1 MSNTNIMNLPV
12 AIGLDGSEYFPVVQ
26 GGTTKR
32 AATGLLI
39 AGGSGTST
47 QTANTVF
54 AGPTSGSPATP
65 TFRALVAADI
75 PPSAINIAI
84 GSTPV
89 SGTSG
94 LVLYNN
100 AGTLGG
106 YATSGSGSVAMTMSP
121 TFVTPTLG
129 AATATSINGLTLTA
143 STGTLTIPNGAS
155 LIMAGAFAA
164 TLTFTALTNVT
175 FPTSGTLATTS
186 GASIPSVVQG
196 DLLYGSAAN
205 VLSTLAKSTSATR
218 YLANTGASNNPAWA
232 QVDLTNGVTGTLPV
246 GNGGTGQSSLTQY
259 NLLIGNA
266 ASAVAFV
273 APSATVGVPLVSQ
286 GAAANPVF
294 GTAVVAGGGT
304 GVTSTTAYAVLCG
317 GTTSTGA
324 LQSIASVGTA
334 NQILTSNGAGALPTF
349 QSATTALGQAL
360 TRVDDTNVTL
370 TLGGAPTTALLAA
383 TSITAGWTGQL
394 ALTRGGSNASLT
406 ASNGGIVYSTA
417 SAMAILSGTATANQ
431 VLLSGSSTTPAWST
445 ATYPATTTINQLLYS
460 SSANVVAGLATAN
473 GGMLNASSSGVP
485 SVTVTPILGVQ
496 QTTRGQ
502 LLLANTAAGS
512 FAATLQSSNSAT
524 AATTF
529 TLPPDAGT
537 SGYVLSTNGAGVTS
551 WIAVAGTG
559 TVTSIDVSGGTTGLT
574 TSGGPITTSGTI
586 TLAGT
591 LVVSNGGTGRTSLTS
606 NVVYKGAGTSA
617 IATSSITDDGTTV
630 TTTLPGV
637 SPNFASGYTT
647 TATAAG
653 TTTLTVA
660 STQFQFFTGTTTQT
674 VTLPVTST
682 LFTGLSYTIANNSTG
697 VVTVNSSGANNVLV
711 MGPQSVATFVC
722 ILTSGTSA
730 ASWSVITVYGT
741 VPQNSQSAAYTTVL
755 SDSGKHILHPVA
767 DNNARTFTI
776 DSNANVPYPIGTTI
790 TFINKINVVTISIT
804 SDTLTL
810 AGAGTTGSRS
820 LAANGWATAVKIT
833 TTEWIISGMGLT

>member
-1 MSNTNIMNLPV
+1 MANINIMDLPV

-26 GGTTKR
+26 GSTTKR

-39 AGGSGTST
+39 AGSSGAST

-89 SGTSG
+89 TGTNG

-106 YATSGSGSVAMTMSP
+106 YTTSGSGSVAMTTSP

-129 AATATSINGLTLTA
+129 AATATTINGLTLTP
-143 STGTLTIPNGAS
+143 STGTLAIPNAAS

-175 FPTSGTLATTS
+175 FPTSGTLATTA

-205 VLSTLAKSTSATR
+205 VLSTLAKSTNATR
-218 YLANTGASNNPAWA
+218 YLANTGTSNNPAWA
-232 QVDLTNGVTGTLPV
+232 QIDLTNGVTGTLPV

-259 NLLIGNA
+259 NVLIGNTT
-266 ASAVAFV
+266 SAVAFA

-286 GAAANPVF
+286 GAAANPAF

-324 LQSIASVGTA
+324 LQSIASVGTT

-370 TLGGAPTTALLAA
+370 TLGGTPTTALLAA

-394 ALTRGGSNASLT
+394 SLTRGGSNASLT

-417 SAMAILSGTATANQ
+417 SAMAILSATATAGQ
-431 VLLSGSSTTPAWST
+431 HLQSGASGAPSWTT

-460 SSANVVAGLATAN
+460 SSANVLAGLATAN

-485 SVTVTPILGVQ
+485 SMTVSPTLGVQ
-496 QTTRGQ
+496 QTTRGT
-502 LLLANTAAGS
+502 LTLANTAAGA
-512 FAATLQSSNSAT
+512 FAATIQSSNSAT
-524 AATTF
+524 AATTL
-529 TLPPDAGT
+529 TLPVDNGT
-537 SGYVLSTNGAGVTS
+537 NGYVLSTNGSGVLS
-551 WIAVAGTG
+551 WVSVGGTG
-559 TVTSIDVSGGTTGLT
+559 TVTSVSFTGGLISVATATTTPALT
-574 TSGGPITTSGTI
+574 VAGTSGGIPYFSSSSTWASSAA
-586 TLAGT
+586 LAANAIV
-591 LVVSNGGTGRTSLTS
+591 LGG
-606 NVVYKGAGTSA
+606 GAGVA
-617 IATSSITDDGTTV
+617 PA
-630 TTTLPGV
+630 TTT
-637 SPNFASGYTT
+637 
-647 TATAAG
+647 
-653 TTTLTVA
+653 
-660 STQFQFFTGTTTQT
+660 TG
-674 VTLPVTST
+674 
-682 LFTGLSYTIANNSTG
+682 TG
-697 VVTVNSSGANNVLV
+697 VVTALGNNIGAAGSVLVTNNTATITIGFTVTPANGGTVSSGTFTVTPANGNYQYYTNNGAHTFAAPASDCAVDVLV
-711 MGPQSVATFVC
+711 TNGASAGSITFSGFTVGANTGSALTTTNTSKFKISVVR
-722 ILTSGTSA
+722 INGTS
-730 ASWSVITVYGT
+730 TY
-741 VPQNSQSAAYTTVL
+741 
-755 SDSGKHILHPVA
+755 
-767 DNNARTFTI
+767 
-776 DSNANVPYPIGTTI
+776 
-790 TFINKINVVTISIT
+790 SIYA
-804 SDTLTL
+804 LQ
-810 AGAGTTGSRS
+810 
-820 LAANGWATAVKIT
+820 
-833 TTEWIISGMGLT
+833 